1 MCFSEL
7 LRELQR
13 HGLTASESQIRWAI
27 KSGRV
32 SRPRVDG
39 SLRFDFRDENV
50 AELVAYFC
58 DKSRHRITVT
68 GLSATPDVRTL
79 PC

>member
-13 HGLTASESQIRWAI
+13 HGLAASESQIRWAI

-39 SLRFDFRDENV
+39 SFRFDFRDENV
-50 AELVAYFC
+50 AELVAYLGH
-58 DKSRHRITVT
+58 KPRHRVAAT